1 MASGSAAAAA
11 TLRVLRRTL
20 RLPQLQ
26 QGGTLSISVPQ
37 LLVAPTENGAS
48 SAHRLSRL
56 PPLTVRIVPGW
67 RDDAEVELWQQIFV
81 EAGDGDGGDATSGGT
96 DDLVVGMS
104 ATQNEEDGNNKS
116 STTSASTRSL
126 VNLGK
131 SSGDICL
138 RLGLLSESAPLDT
151 ESSNQLSLDDDMDVQ
166 DFEVPVEI
174 DDDDDDDDEEEEK
187 EEKEVGLGLVPDK
200 RTEKINIDKEGDSTD
215 LESYEMVEH
224 DLEEKDIVEKND
236 SATGKKI
243 LLKEPTST
251 TESQMMRS
259 DTMGRVSVVT
269 DGKIANDN
277 KNSRKIIADE
287 SPKIIEFV
295 EEYCDDLIDAAVAE
309 VLNEVVSRVVGTGA
323 DQE

>member
-1 MASGSAAAAA
+1 MTKTTTTIVMTPTWIRNAVACGVGFLVLDKVLATQPARKFLVTLACLSAGQACLMAS
-11 TLRVLRRTL
+11 
-20 RLPQLQ
+20 
-26 QGGTLSISVPQ
+26 
-37 LLVAPTENGAS
+37 
-48 SAHRLSRL
+48 
-56 PPLTVRIVPGW
+56 
-67 RDDAEVELWQQIFV
+67 
-81 EAGDGDGGDATSGGT
+81 SG
-96 DDLVVGMS
+96 
-104 ATQNEEDGNNKS
+104 NK
-116 STTSASTRSL
+116 
-126 VNLGK
+126 
-131 SSGDICL
+131 
-138 RLGLLSESAPLDT
+138 
-151 ESSNQLSLDDDMDVQ
+151 
-166 DFEVPVEI
+166 
-174 DDDDDDDDEEEEK
+174 DDDDDDDEEEEK

-243 LLKEPTST
+243 LPKEPTST

-259 DTMGRVSVVT
+259 DTMVGVSVAT
-269 DGKIANDN
+269 DGKIADDY
-277 KNSRKIIADE
+277 KKSSRKIIADE

>member
-1 MASGSAAAAA
+1 M
-11 TLRVLRRTL
+11 TTTTTTIHMT
-20 RLPQLQ
+20 P
-26 QGGTLSISVPQ
+26 TSIRN
-37 LLVAPTENGAS
+37 A
-48 SAHRLSRL
+48 
-56 PPLTVRIVPGW
+56 
-67 RDDAEVELWQQIFV
+67 
-81 EAGDGDGGDATSGGT
+81 
-96 DDLVVGMS
+96 VVCGI
-104 ATQNEEDGNNKS
+104 G
-116 STTSASTRSL
+116 L
-126 VNLGK
+126 
-131 SSGDICL
+131 
-138 RLGLLSESAPLDT
+138 LGLLVFYKVLATQPARTFLVTLACLSAGQACLMPA
-151 ESSNQLSLDDDMDVQ
+151 SSGNKEDDN
-166 DFEVPVEI
+166 
-174 DDDDDDDDEEEEK
+174 DDKEEK
-187 EEKEVGLGLVPDK
+187 EEEKEVGAGLVPDK
-200 RTEKINIDKEGDSTD
+200 RTEKINIDKEGDTD

>member
-1 MASGSAAAAA
+1 MTKTTTTIVMTPTWIRNAVACGVGFLVLDKVLATQPARKFLVTLACLSAGQACLMAS
-11 TLRVLRRTL
+11 
-20 RLPQLQ
+20 
-26 QGGTLSISVPQ
+26 
-37 LLVAPTENGAS
+37 
-48 SAHRLSRL
+48 
-56 PPLTVRIVPGW
+56 
-67 RDDAEVELWQQIFV
+67 
-81 EAGDGDGGDATSGGT
+81 SG
-96 DDLVVGMS
+96 
-104 ATQNEEDGNNKS
+104 NK
-116 STTSASTRSL
+116 
-126 VNLGK
+126 
-131 SSGDICL
+131 
-138 RLGLLSESAPLDT
+138 
-151 ESSNQLSLDDDMDVQ
+151 
-166 DFEVPVEI
+166 
-174 DDDDDDDDEEEEK
+174 DDDDDDDEEEEK

-200 RTEKINIDKEGDSTD
+200 RTEKINIDKEGDTD

>member
-1 MASGSAAAAA
+1 MTKTTTTIVMTPTWIRNAVACGVGFLVLDKVLATQPARKFLVTLACLSAGQACLMAS
-11 TLRVLRRTL
+11 
-20 RLPQLQ
+20 
-26 QGGTLSISVPQ
+26 
-37 LLVAPTENGAS
+37 
-48 SAHRLSRL
+48 
-56 PPLTVRIVPGW
+56 
-67 RDDAEVELWQQIFV
+67 
-81 EAGDGDGGDATSGGT
+81 SG
-96 DDLVVGMS
+96 
-104 ATQNEEDGNNKS
+104 NK
-116 STTSASTRSL
+116 
-126 VNLGK
+126 
-131 SSGDICL
+131 
-138 RLGLLSESAPLDT
+138 
-151 ESSNQLSLDDDMDVQ
+151 
-166 DFEVPVEI
+166 
-174 DDDDDDDDEEEEK
+174 DDDDDDDEEEEK

-243 LLKEPTST
+243 LPKEPTST

-309 VLNEVVSRVVGTGA
+309 VLNEVVSQVVGTGA
-323 DQE
+323 DQD